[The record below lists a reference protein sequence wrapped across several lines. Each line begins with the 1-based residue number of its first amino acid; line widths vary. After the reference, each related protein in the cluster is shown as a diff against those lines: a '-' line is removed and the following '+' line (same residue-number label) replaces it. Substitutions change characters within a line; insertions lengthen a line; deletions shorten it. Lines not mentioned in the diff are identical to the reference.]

1 MLKFTGDSP
10 EMTAALQEAL
20 DTMLS
25 VLTYLND
32 SMHQVSIT
40 GYSVSENTC
49 GLYNSETKTRKW
61 WLIGKYITQKDNGP
75 PSQLNSLW
83 LVPTYVCLFPVFQS
97 PLRFLLSISKYE
109 LPKKKSWEYEQGN
122 NNVSYFKKKK
132 AIQDTTIS
140 NDYYS
145 KGRSPFFILGWDIE
159 NWISTC
165 IGFVCL
171 L

>member
-49 GLYNSETKTRKW
+49 GLYNSETKTRRW

-132 AIQDTTIS
+132 LFKIPQSAMTTTARADRHS
-140 NDYYS
+140 SY
-145 KGRSPFFILGWDIE
+145 
-159 NWISTC
+159 
-165 IGFVCL
+165 
-171 L
+171 

>member
-61 WLIGKYITQKDNGP
+61 WLIGKCITQKDNGP

-132 AIQDTTIS
+132 LFKIPQSAMTTTARADRHS
-140 NDYYS
+140 SY
-145 KGRSPFFILGWDIE
+145 
-159 NWISTC
+159 
-165 IGFVCL
+165 
-171 L
+171 

>member
-83 LVPTYVCLFPVFQS
+83 LVPIYVCLFPVFQS

-132 AIQDTTIS
+132 LFKIPQSAMTTTARADRHS
-140 NDYYS
+140 SY
-145 KGRSPFFILGWDIE
+145 
-159 NWISTC
+159 
-165 IGFVCL
+165 
-171 L
+171 

>member
-75 PSQLNSLW
+75 PSQLNSL
-83 LVPTYVCLFPVFQS
+83 
-97 PLRFLLSISKYE
+97 
-109 LPKKKSWEYEQGN
+109 
-122 NNVSYFKKKK
+122 
-132 AIQDTTIS
+132 
-140 NDYYS
+140 
-145 KGRSPFFILGWDIE
+145 
-159 NWISTC
+159 
-165 IGFVCL
+165 
-171 L
+171 

>member
-132 AIQDTTIS
+132 LFKIPQSAMTTTARADRHS
-140 NDYYS
+140 SY
-145 KGRSPFFILGWDIE
+145 
-159 NWISTC
+159 
-165 IGFVCL
+165 
-171 L
+171 